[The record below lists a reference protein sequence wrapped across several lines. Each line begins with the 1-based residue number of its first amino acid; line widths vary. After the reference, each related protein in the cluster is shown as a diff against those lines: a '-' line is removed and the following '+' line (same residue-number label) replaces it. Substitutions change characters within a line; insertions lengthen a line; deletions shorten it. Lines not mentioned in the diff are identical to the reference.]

1 MTARRLAGETWRR
14 LAVAVLLAQAAL
26 FLYTGFVKLRSPDEF
41 TAILSSHGLVPDT
54 LTPPAAWAV
63 IGVEVG
69 GATAALLWLMAGRT
83 PARAA
88 MVLAALFA
96 LFGVYALLLCL
107 RPPPVPTPCGCGVLA
122 SSNVEDWTW
131 IAARNLAFAVFTAL
145 LWLPLRGRPAL
156 APA

>member
-14 LAVAVLLAQAAL
+14 LAVAVLLAEAAL
-26 FLYTGFVKLRSPDEF
+26 FLYTGFVKLINPDGF
-41 TAILSSHGLVPDT
+41 ASVLSSHGLVPDT

-63 IGVEVG
+63 IGVEL
-69 GATAALLWLMAGRT
+69 GAAIAALLWLMAGRA

-88 MVLAALFA
+88 MALAALFG
-96 LFGVYALLLCL
+96 LFGVYALLLTL
-107 RPPPVPTPCGCGVLA
+107 RPPPVPAPCGCGVLA
-122 SSNVEDWTW
+122 SSNVEDWTG

-145 LWLPLRGRPAL
+145 LGRPLRGRPAL

>member
-1 MTARRLAGETWRR
+1 MTARRLAGEGWRR
-14 LAVAVLLAQAAL
+14 FAVAVLLAQAAL
-26 FLYTGFVKLRSPDEF
+26 FLYTGFVKLRSPEEF
-41 TAILSSHGLVPDT
+41 AAILSAHGLVPYT
-54 LTPPAAWAV
+54 LTLPAAV
-63 IGVEVG
+63 IGVELT
-69 GATAALLWLMAGRT
+69 AAAAALLWLMAGRT

-96 LFGVYALLLCL
+96 LFGVYALLLTL

-131 IAARNLAFAVFTAL
+131 IAARNLAFAVFTAFL
-145 LWLPLRGRPAL
+145 GLPLRGRPAL